1 MLRQLASNIRANTAM
16 FASTSSSYSSSSSSS
31 YFYALNSTSL
41 LLSSSSSSASSAVVV
56 RNEGISTA
64 SRTSLFPAMMEK
76 QHHQQQQQQQQRGIQ
91 NQNQNQNR
99 EDRYG
104 KSSGPVAKLLHLIYT
119 HQPIDSQRLYQLAV
133 ENRVEVHSRR
143 HMKTLLQQIKSR
155 KQFRNNDEDKKNKN
169 ARGQKKRIDGFI
181 KAERPFD
188 ASGKMT
194 KVTYTF
200 SVEEKGRKHLEKL
213 GLIEA
218 QAEEDLG
225 GN

>member
-1 MLRQLASNIRANTAM
+1 MLRKLASNIRANTAM
-16 FASTSSSYSSSSSSS
+16 FASTSSSSSSSHV
-31 YFYALNSTSL
+31 LNRTSL
-41 LLSSSSSSASSAVVV
+41 LLSSSSSSSVVVV

-64 SRTSLFPAMMEK
+64 SRTSLFPAMMEE
-76 QHHQQQQQQQQRGIQ
+76 QHHHHHQQQQQQQQQQQRGIQ
-91 NQNQNQNR
+91 NQNQNQTR

-218 QAEEDLG
+218 QMEEDLG

>member
-1 MLRQLASNIRANTAM
+1 M
-16 FASTSSSYSSSSSSS
+16 
-31 YFYALNSTSL
+31 
-41 LLSSSSSSASSAVVV
+41 

-64 SRTSLFPAMMEK
+64 SRTSLFPAMMEE
-76 QHHQQQQQQQQRGIQ
+76 QHHHHQQQQQRGIQ
-91 NQNQNQNR
+91 NQNQNQNQNQTR

-218 QAEEDLG
+218 QTEEDLG

>member
-1 MLRQLASNIRANTAM
+1 MLRKLASNIRANTAM
-16 FASTSSSYSSSSSSS
+16 FASTSSSSSSSHV
-31 YFYALNSTSL
+31 LNRTSL
-41 LLSSSSSSASSAVVV
+41 LLSSSSSSSVVVV

-64 SRTSLFPAMMEK
+64 SRTSLFPAMMEE
-76 QHHQQQQQQQQRGIQ
+76 QHHHQQQQQRGIQ
-91 NQNQNQNR
+91 NQNQNQTR

-181 KAERPFD
+181 RAERPFD

-218 QAEEDLG
+218 QMEEDLG

>member
-1 MLRQLASNIRANTAM
+1 M
-16 FASTSSSYSSSSSSS
+16 
-31 YFYALNSTSL
+31 
-41 LLSSSSSSASSAVVV
+41 

-64 SRTSLFPAMMEK
+64 SRTSLFPAMMEE
-76 QHHQQQQQQQQRGIQ
+76 QHHHHHHQQQQQQRDIQ
-91 NQNQNQNR
+91 NQNQNQTR

-119 HQPIDSQRLYQLAV
+119 HQPIDSQSLYQLAV

-169 ARGQKKRIDGFI
+169 ARGQKKRFDGFI

-218 QAEEDLG
+218 QMEEDLG
-225 GN
+225 DN

>member
-1 MLRQLASNIRANTAM
+1 MLRKLASNIRANTAM
-16 FASTSSSYSSSSSSS
+16 FASTSSSSSSSHV
-31 YFYALNSTSL
+31 LNRTSL
-41 LLSSSSSSASSAVVV
+41 LLSSSSSSSVVVV

-64 SRTSLFPAMMEK
+64 SRTSLFPAMMEE
-76 QHHQQQQQQQQRGIQ
+76 QHHHQQQQQRGIQ
-91 NQNQNQNR
+91 NQNQNQTR

-119 HQPIDSQRLYQLAV
+119 HQPIDSQRLYQLAA

-218 QAEEDLG
+218 QMEEDLG

>member
-1 MLRQLASNIRANTAM
+1 M
-16 FASTSSSYSSSSSSS
+16 
-31 YFYALNSTSL
+31 
-41 LLSSSSSSASSAVVV
+41 

-76 QHHQQQQQQQQRGIQ
+76 QHHLQQQRGIQ
-91 NQNQNQNR
+91 NQNQNQTR

-218 QAEEDLG
+218 QAVEDLG

>member
-1 MLRQLASNIRANTAM
+1 MLRKLASNIRANTAM
-16 FASTSSSYSSSSSSS
+16 FASTSSSHSSSSHV
-31 YFYALNSTSL
+31 LNRTSL
-41 LLSSSSSSASSAVVV
+41 LLSSSSSSSVVVV

-64 SRTSLFPAMMEK
+64 SRTSLFPAMMEE
-76 QHHQQQQQQQQRGIQ
+76 QHHHHHQQQHQQQQQRDIQ
-91 NQNQNQNR
+91 NQNQNQTR

-119 HQPIDSQRLYQLAV
+119 HQPIDSQSLYQLAV

-218 QAEEDLG
+218 QMEEDLG
-225 GN
+225 DN

>member
-1 MLRQLASNIRANTAM
+1 M
-16 FASTSSSYSSSSSSS
+16 FASTSSSHSSSSHV
-31 YFYALNSTSL
+31 LNRTSL
-41 LLSSSSSSASSAVVV
+41 LLSSSSSSSVVVV
-56 RNEGISTA
+56 RNESISTA
-64 SRTSLFPAMMEK
+64 SRTSLFPAMMEE
-76 QHHQQQQQQQQRGIQ
+76 QHHHHHHQQHQQQQQRDIQ
-91 NQNQNQNR
+91 NQNQNQTR

-218 QAEEDLG
+218 QMEEDLG

>member
-1 MLRQLASNIRANTAM
+1 MLRKLASNIRANTAM
-16 FASTSSSYSSSSSSS
+16 FASTSSSHSSSSHV
-31 YFYALNSTSL
+31 LNRTSL
-41 LLSSSSSSASSAVVV
+41 LLSSSSSSSVVVV

-64 SRTSLFPAMMEK
+64 SRTSLFPAMMEE
-76 QHHQQQQQQQQRGIQ
+76 QHHHHHQQQHQQQQQRDIQ
-91 NQNQNQNR
+91 NQNQNQTR

-119 HQPIDSQRLYQLAV
+119 HQPIDSQSLYQLAV

-169 ARGQKKRIDGFI
+169 ARGQKKRFDGFI

-218 QAEEDLG
+218 QAVEDLG

>member
-1 MLRQLASNIRANTAM
+1 MLRKLASNIRANTAM
-16 FASTSSSYSSSSSSS
+16 FASTSSSHSSSSHV
-31 YFYALNSTSL
+31 LNRTSL
-41 LLSSSSSSASSAVVV
+41 LLSSSSSSSVVVV

-64 SRTSLFPAMMEK
+64 SRTSLFPAMMEE
-76 QHHQQQQQQQQRGIQ
+76 QHHHHHQQQHQQQQQRDIQ
-91 NQNQNQNR
+91 NQNQNQTR

>member
-1 MLRQLASNIRANTAM
+1 MLRKLASNIRANTAM
-16 FASTSSSYSSSSSSS
+16 FASTSSSSSSSHV
-31 YFYALNSTSL
+31 LNRTSL
-41 LLSSSSSSASSAVVV
+41 LLSSSSSSSVVVV

-64 SRTSLFPAMMEK
+64 SRTSLFPAMMEE
-76 QHHQQQQQQQQRGIQ
+76 QHHHQQQQQRGIQ
-91 NQNQNQNR
+91 NQNQNQTR

-218 QAEEDLG
+218 QMEEDLG

>member
-1 MLRQLASNIRANTAM
+1 M
-16 FASTSSSYSSSSSSS
+16 
-31 YFYALNSTSL
+31 
-41 LLSSSSSSASSAVVV
+41 

-218 QAEEDLG
+218 QAVEDLG

>member
-1 MLRQLASNIRANTAM
+1 
-16 FASTSSSYSSSSSSS
+16 
-31 YFYALNSTSL
+31 
-41 LLSSSSSSASSAVVV
+41 V

-76 QHHQQQQQQQQRGIQ
+76 QHHHHQQQQRGIQ
-91 NQNQNQNR
+91 NQNQNQNQNQTR

>member
-1 MLRQLASNIRANTAM
+1 MLRKLTSNIRANTAM
-16 FASTSSSYSSSSSSS
+16 FASTSSSHSSSSHV
-31 YFYALNSTSL
+31 LNGTSL
-41 LLSSSSSSASSAVVV
+41 LLSSSSSSSVVVV

-64 SRTSLFPAMMEK
+64 SRTSLFPAMMEEQHHH
-76 QHHQQQQQQQQRGIQ
+76 QHHQQQQQRDIQ
-91 NQNQNQNR
+91 NQNQNQTR

-119 HQPIDSQRLYQLAV
+119 HQPIDSQSLYQLAV

-218 QAEEDLG
+218 QMEEDLG
-225 GN
+225 DN

>member
-1 MLRQLASNIRANTAM
+1 MLRKLASNIRANTAM
-16 FASTSSSYSSSSSSS
+16 FASTSSSHSSSSHV
-31 YFYALNSTSL
+31 LNRTSV
-41 LLSSSSSSASSAVVV
+41 LLSSSSSSSVVVV

-64 SRTSLFPAMMEK
+64 SRTSLFPAMMEE
-76 QHHQQQQQQQQRGIQ
+76 QHHHQQQHQQQQQQRDIQ
-91 NQNQNQNR
+91 NQNQNQTR

-119 HQPIDSQRLYQLAV
+119 HQPIDSQSLYQLAV

-200 SVEEKGRKHLEKL
+200 SVEEKGKKHLEKL

-218 QAEEDLG
+218 QTEEDLG
-225 GN
+225 DN